1 MSGGITTVPAGSVTA
16 NFTSSA
22 YLPQFYASITPNT
35 VITNIYGSGSY
46 SIGGGTSYPQL
57 VAITPDAAAV
67 SVDGATT
74 IAIGGTNDTVTAT
87 GDTPV
92 VAFLASGSVLN
103 TGNTTATVFGATGPS
118 TINAGSGATTAFG
131 STGDLVF
138 SGGASSGD
146 FVLGGAGQTS
156 INAGSGGNNTLIGG
170 SGTSMITASGSGT
183 GDLLVG
189 GLGTTMV
196 NAASTTGALTI
207 SVNPNSNS
215 GTLVATLG
223 SGADTML
230 AGAGQAVVQGGS
242 GPDVYGFVA
251 GHSGGAVTILGFSGK
266 DNIAFEGYSAPPV
279 EAVGSLGDVITLSD
293 GTTITLSGID
303 HKIFSV

>member
-1 MSGGITTVPAGSVTA
+1 MSGGISTVTAGSVTS

-46 SIGGGTSYPQL
+46 SIGGGTDYPQL
-57 VAITPDAAAV
+57 VAITPNAAAV
-67 SVDGATT
+67 SVDGASI
-74 IAIGGTNDTVTAT
+74 IAVGGADDSVTAT
-87 GDTPV
+87 GTTPI
-92 VAFLASGSVLN
+92 VAFLGSGTLFTDENSVSTIYGG
-103 TGNTTATVFGATGPS
+103 TGAATVT
-118 TINAGSGATTAFG
+118 AGSAATTLFG
-131 STGDLVF
+131 GSGDITF
-138 SGGASSGD
+138 SAGSSSGD
-146 FVLGGAGQTS
+146 FVLGGSGQTN
-156 INAGSGGNNTLIGG
+156 IAGGAGGNNTLIGG
-170 SGTSMITASGSGT
+170 SGTTLITATGSST

-189 GLGTTMV
+189 GVGTTV
-196 NAASTTGALTI
+196 INASSTTGALTI

-223 SGADTML
+223 SGADTAL
-230 AGAGQAVVQGGS
+230 AGAGNAVIQGGS

-266 DNIAFEGYSAPPV
+266 DNIAFEGYSGPPV
-279 EAVGSLGDVITLSD
+279 ESVGSLGDVITLSD

-303 HKIFSV
+303 HKIFST